1 MSLHQKHGH
10 SYYISLRSNYLWF
23 TTPFSIF
30 KHTVNVF
37 IYISWQVIFKPIW
50 VISYII
56 AYRLPILLWYN
67 DVPNQPLLN
76 ALNIQLPSDSSL
88 IISNLS
94 LRAVIISLWISS
106 ISDQL
111 DSVKTSSISIS
122 SRISSFDLYLKGL
135 IELSTVE
142 FLINLFGELDLSL
155 KTIASLDFLFSLD
168 CDICLFFYF
177 QTSLCCH
184 QVYYLASFFYFDV
197 WFLLSLITSLMKKIK
212 IAFYLSDYTFFF

>member
-1 MSLHQKHGH
+1 M
-10 SYYISLRSNYLWF
+10 
-23 TTPFSIF
+23 
-30 KHTVNVF
+30 
-37 IYISWQVIFKPIW
+37 
-50 VISYII
+50 
-56 AYRLPILLWYN
+56 
-67 DVPNQPLLN
+67 PNQPLLK

-122 SRISSFDLYLKGL
+122 SRISSFDLYLKDL

-155 KTIASLDFLFSLD
+155 KTKASLDFFIEFRLWYLPFSSTFETLV
-168 CDICLFFYF
+168 
-177 QTSLCCH
+177 CCN

-197 WFLLSLITSLMKKIK
+197 WFLIFMITYLMKKIK
-212 IAFYLSDYTFFF
+212 IASYLSYYTFFF